1 MTLHKHFFILFL
13 FALGISLNSFSQ
25 SKKKINQQLIKQHDS
40 LVTVIQKNDVKVDS
54 ITLVC
59 IEANQALI
67 TSINNFKTDESKLRF
82 SEFKTFHETIE
93 TVKYD
98 FQEESG
104 NYLEKLYE
112 RYPLFND
119 QEYSVYC
126 DKVNSLIKSTKNK
139 SDLIKSRK
147 LNLTNLRPNLILT
160 EKTGNKTE
168 WNEIIFSQNQSLK
181 YFIELQDVYINNQ
194 IALAGYS
201 NDEAKENSLFYEEF
215 NQLME
220 KTQIEKAKFDAEFT
234 IWKTE
239 REKKEAE
246 RARLEALYWKKNKG
260 KTIQFIPPVIEE
272 EERNPIQLESQKGFD
287 VEVVEPPVE
296 RIAPKQEPIYEKRQE
311 EEIFTIVDEPAEYPG
326 GNSALK
332 AYLKE
337 NLLYPVSAREF
348 AIEGKVYVR
357 FIISKNGEISN
368 VAVLRGIPD
377 CIECDKEAIRLIKSM
392 PKWKPSKI
400 NGKEVNSTYNLPIT
414 FKID

>member
-13 FALGISLNSFSQ
+13 FIFGISLNSFSQ

-104 NYLEKLYE
+104 NYLKDLYE

-119 QEYSVYC
+119 QEYNDYC
-126 DKVNSLIKSTKNK
+126 YKVNSLIKSTKNK
-139 SDLIKSRK
+139 SDLITSRK

-160 EKTGNKTE
+160 KKTGNKTE
-168 WNEIIFSQNQSLK
+168 WNELIFSQNQSLK

-201 NDEAKENSLFYEEF
+201 NEEAKENKAFYEEF
-215 NQLME
+215 IQLME
-220 KTQIEKAKFDAEFT
+220 KTQIEKAKFDAGFT

-311 EEIFTIVDEPAEYPG
+311 EEIYTIVDQEAEFPG
-326 GNSALK
+326 GIEALK
-332 AYLKE
+332 KYLKD
-337 NLLYPVSAREF
+337 NLNYPESAREI
-348 AIEGKVYVR
+348 AIEGKVYIR
-357 FIISKNGEISN
+357 FVISKTGDISN
-368 VAVLRGIPD
+368 ISVLRGISS
-377 CIECDKEAIRLIKSM
+377 CNECNKEAIRLIKSM
-392 PKWKPSKI
+392 PKWKPAKV
-400 NGKEVNSTYNLPIT
+400 NLKEVNSYYNIPVT